1 MSRLKLFLVVLILCS
16 SFMTMRAQEDPS
28 ALVKQG
34 AALYD
39 QGKYEESLT
48 ILERARSI
56 WPTSTTILY
65 EIALTRFQL
74 NDWDGVIRLADSIIA
89 RQDINNADAFGVKAA
104 ALLKQGKVDESTNTL
119 IDGISITGGD
129 YKLFFNLGV
138 NFMNQKKAN
147 DAEICF
153 LNAIQIKPTHANS
166 YLLLA
171 KLNQRINPVKSLLA
185 ACQFLLLEPKS
196 EQSKPAFHIIDQILT
211 TAPIPYQ
218 PIGDGSTV
226 VFDSNYVAVNH
237 VLDSL
242 IQINVHGGN
251 ALNIGL
257 FENQLKEIV
266 QSSAESMIY
275 DEDDVWRGYLIPFYT
290 DIFKDVYG
298 EVFCNYIAQSQWKES
313 VYWLEMHR
321 EELTKFGQ
329 FLKGEEDKK

>member
-1 MSRLKLFLVVLILCS
+1 
-16 SFMTMRAQEDPS
+16 MTMKAQEDPS

-39 QGKYEESLT
+39 VGKYEESLT
-48 ILERARSI
+48 VLERARAI
-56 WPTSTTILY
+56 WPSSTTILY
-65 EIALTRFQL
+65 EIALSRFQL
-74 NDWDGVIRLADSIIA
+74 NDWDGVIRLADSIIV
-89 RQDINNADAFGVKAA
+89 RQDINNADAYGVKAA
-104 ALLKQGKVDESTNTL
+104 ALLRQGKVEESTNTL

-138 NFMNQKKAN
+138 NFINQNKAN

-171 KLNQRINPVKSLLA
+171 KLNQSTNPIKSLLA
-185 ACQFLLLEPKS
+185 ACQFLLLEPNG
-196 EQSKPAFHIIDQILT
+196 EQSKSAFHIINQILT
-211 TAPIPYQ
+211 SAPMYQ
-218 PIGDGSTV
+218 PVNDVSKVAI
-226 VFDSNYVAVNH
+226 DSNYVAVNH

-242 IQINVHGGN
+242 VQINLHSGITMD
-251 ALNIGL
+251 IGV

-266 QSSAESMIY
+266 RVSAELMIY